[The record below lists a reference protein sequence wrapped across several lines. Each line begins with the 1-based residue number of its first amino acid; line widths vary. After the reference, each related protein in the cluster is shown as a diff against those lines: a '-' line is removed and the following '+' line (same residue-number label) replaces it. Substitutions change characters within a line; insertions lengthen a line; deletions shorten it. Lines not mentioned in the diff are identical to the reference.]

1 MWIFVFPGDNGVSTE
16 VTQMITA
23 LTARKEALEMRLKE
37 KIEELRQVCF
47 REAVS
52 EFLSL
57 YFRL

>member
-1 MWIFVFPGDNGVSTE
+1 MWIFVLPGENGGVSTE

-37 KIEELRQVCF
+37 KIEELRQICF

-52 EFLSL
+52 
-57 YFRL
+57 